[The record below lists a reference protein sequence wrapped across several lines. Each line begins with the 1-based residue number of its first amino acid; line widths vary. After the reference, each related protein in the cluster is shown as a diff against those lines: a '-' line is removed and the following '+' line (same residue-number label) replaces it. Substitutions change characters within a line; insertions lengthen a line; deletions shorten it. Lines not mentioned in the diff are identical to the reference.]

1 MTTEIKSK
9 PITYF
14 KLKPSFSQ
22 ERFWVLHN
30 LEPHKPTYNISKV
43 FRFHG
48 NLKLEAWK
56 KSLEELIERHEILR
70 TSFIFEEELFQ
81 LITSNTTPSFDY
93 LELLEGEAREVIN
106 DFIHQP
112 FDIECDDS
120 LFKAKIIKTELNVY
134 YFALNIH
141 HILCDGPSLGILIKD
156 LFSLYNH
163 KVSKTALTLPELDI
177 QFADFAEWERSLQE
191 ETSYKES
198 LEFWKENLKDAP
210 AKVNFNKHGTAFGF
224 NGKTSRF
231 ILPSELQQFIREIS
245 KSNRTTVFTTLLTA
259 FKVLIN
265 KYTSQNEVSIGS
277 PVSLRENKQLKNV
290 IGLFIN
296 TVVINSK
303 IDPHTSFSDNVNHIQ
318 ANVFEC
324 FKHKY
329 IPYDLIVKEIS
340 PDREDINNSLFN
352 IMFAL
357 HYATDKPKLEGI
369 KYDEIRLDNST
380 SKFDLSLSIIIEDD
394 RMGMEVEYNTK
405 IFNENYIK
413 QMFGHH
419 FMTLLANLSNNENK
433 PLKYLEIMTEEEQ
446 NNILLNNIKKEMPP
460 RKCIH
465 ELFEDRVAV
474 NPQAIAL
481 TFREQTLTYFELN
494 QKCNKLAGKL
504 KHKIESGSPIG
515 IYMDRSMEM
524 IISIITV
531 LKMGGVYVP
540 LNIEDPPKRTINI
553 IKKANVIFV
562 LSNKDSKDKLK
573 KFINIESYSF
583 NESDLPIDEFMNN
596 PSTKTTPESMLSI
609 YFTSGSTGEPKGVIN
624 HHIGWI
630 NRMNC
635 MQQTHHLQVGDS
647 VLQKT
652 LYTFDAFGLEV
663 FWPLLFGGNVCLL
676 EAGEHRNPRSIIDAM
691 IKHKVIFLQVVP
703 SMLNE
708 IVREL
713 KKEDLSCLSRHLKFI
728 ASAGEP
734 LTSSLY
740 RSLIKK
746 IDCPVYNTWGPTEAS
761 IDVTQYLCR
770 EEDQFSDEIISIGTP
785 MMNNEVYILDENLNP
800 VPVYVTGDIYVSGI
814 GLSKGYVNDQ
824 EKTSASFIN
833 NPFKKDTIMYRTGDK
848 GYFLEDGNIKFVG
861 REDNQIKLRGIRVE
875 LDEIERV
882 INNSKLV
889 NQGVV
894 KVINHNNNYKLIAY
908 ISLISEHSSAMQ
920 EVKEELTSKL
930 PMYMLPNHYEE
941 MKSLPLLSNGKI
953 DRKSLPI
960 PNLSTISQS
969 KLVLPRT
976 NKELII
982 CRLMSNLL
990 GHNQIGINSNFF
1002 DIGGH
1007 SLNAFKLL
1015 NSINQEFKINLP
1027 LSFIFKN
1034 STIEKMCKVIENR
1047 RCLEVEKSNIILLQ
1061 NGDVNKA
1068 PLFLIH
1074 PGGGGI
1080 ICYYEFVRKMNIE
1093 NPIYGIQSLG
1103 YDDNRE
1109 PLKSIK
1115 HMAEEYIKGIVKV
1128 QPTGP
1133 YILAG
1138 WSLGGTIAFEI
1149 AHQLEKMHKTVD
1161 FLGLIDTYPI
1171 DSMKDSLKVA
1181 QSRKTPIEAWAT
1193 RLNISFD
1200 TDTTQKEKIKLIHSE
1215 VKNRKM
1221 IPLESTINETNKILE
1236 VMYCNNMAAED
1247 FYCDYYLNHNIHLFN
1262 VNELS
1267 HINPIP
1273 LVDANVWRERTT
1285 KKLFIHEIDGDHHNL
1300 MDKSKV
1306 SKLANTFKT
1315 LLEDRR

>member
-1 MTTEIKSK
+1 M
-9 PITYF
+9 
-14 KLKPSFSQ
+14 
-22 ERFWVLHN
+22 
-30 LEPHKPTYNISKV
+30 
-43 FRFHG
+43 
-48 NLKLEAWK
+48 
-56 KSLEELIERHEILR
+56 
-70 TSFIFEEELFQ
+70 
-81 LITSNTTPSFDY
+81 
-93 LELLEGEAREVIN
+93 
-106 DFIHQP
+106 
-112 FDIECDDS
+112 
-120 LFKAKIIKTELNVY
+120 
-134 YFALNIH
+134 
-141 HILCDGPSLGILIKD
+141 
-156 LFSLYNH
+156 
-163 KVSKTALTLPELDI
+163 
-177 QFADFAEWERSLQE
+177 
-191 ETSYKES
+191 
-198 LEFWKENLKDAP
+198 
-210 AKVNFNKHGTAFGF
+210 
-224 NGKTSRF
+224 
-231 ILPSELQQFIREIS
+231 
-245 KSNRTTVFTTLLTA
+245 
-259 FKVLIN
+259 
-265 KYTSQNEVSIGS
+265 
-277 PVSLRENKQLKNV
+277 
-290 IGLFIN
+290 
-296 TVVINSK
+296 
-303 IDPHTSFSDNVNHIQ
+303 
-318 ANVFEC
+318 
-324 FKHKY
+324 
-329 IPYDLIVKEIS
+329 
-340 PDREDINNSLFN
+340 
-352 IMFAL
+352 
-357 HYATDKPKLEGI
+357 
-369 KYDEIRLDNST
+369 
-380 SKFDLSLSIIIEDD
+380 
-394 RMGMEVEYNTK
+394 
-405 IFNENYIK
+405 
-413 QMFGHH
+413 
-419 FMTLLANLSNNENK
+419 
-433 PLKYLEIMTEEEQ
+433 
-446 NNILLNNIKKEMPP
+446 
-460 RKCIH
+460 
-465 ELFEDRVAV
+465 
-474 NPQAIAL
+474 
-481 TFREQTLTYFELN
+481 
-494 QKCNKLAGKL
+494 
-504 KHKIESGSPIG
+504 
-515 IYMDRSMEM
+515 
-524 IISIITV
+524 
-531 LKMGGVYVP
+531 
-540 LNIEDPPKRTINI
+540 
-553 IKKANVIFV
+553 
-562 LSNKDSKDKLK
+562 
-573 KFINIESYSF
+573 
-583 NESDLPIDEFMNN
+583 
-596 PSTKTTPESMLSI
+596 
-609 YFTSGSTGEPKGVIN
+609 
-624 HHIGWI
+624 
-630 NRMNC
+630 
-635 MQQTHHLQVGDS
+635 
-647 VLQKT
+647 
-652 LYTFDAFGLEV
+652 
-663 FWPLLFGGNVCLL
+663 
-676 EAGEHRNPRSIIDAM
+676 
-691 IKHKVIFLQVVP
+691 
-703 SMLNE
+703 
-708 IVREL
+708 
-713 KKEDLSCLSRHLKFI
+713 KFI

-740 RSLIKK
+740 SSLIKK

-770 EEDQFSDEIISIGTP
+770 EEDQSSDEIISIGTP
-785 MMNNEVYILDENLNP
+785 MMNNEVYILDEYLNP
-800 VPVYVTGDIYVSGI
+800 VPAYVTGDIYVSGI

-894 KVINHNNNYKLIAY
+894 KVVNHNNNDKLIAY

-930 PMYMLPNHYEE
+930 PMYMLPNHFEE
-941 MKSLPLLSNGKI
+941 MKTLPLLPNGKI

-960 PNLSTISQS
+960 PDLSAISQS

-982 CRLMSNLL
+982 CRIMSDLL

-1034 STIEKMCKVIENR
+1034 STIEKMCKAIENR

-1080 ICYYEFVRKMNIE
+1080 ICYYEFVRKMNIR

-1115 HMAEEYIKGIVKV
+1115 HMAEEYMKGIVKV

-1171 DSMKDSLKVA
+1171 DSMKDNLKVA

-1200 TDTTQKEKIKLIHSE
+1200 KDTTQEEKIKIIHSE

-1273 LVDANVWRERTT
+1273 LVDVNVWRERTT

-1315 LLEDRR
+1315 LLEDRW

>member
-9 PITYF
+9 PITYY

-48 NLKLEAWK
+48 DLNLEAWK
-56 KSLEELIERHEILR
+56 KSLGKLLDRHEILR
-70 TSFIFEEELFQ
+70 TSFIFEEELSQ
-81 LITSNTTPSFDY
+81 LVTSNTEYSFEY
-93 LELLEGEAREVIN
+93 LERSKDEACKVIN

-112 FDIECDDS
+112 FDIECEDS
-120 LFKAKIIKTELNVY
+120 LFKSKIIKTEFNVY
-134 YFALNIH
+134 YFVFNIH
-141 HILCDGPSLGILIKD
+141 HILCDGPSLGILLKD

-163 KVSKTALTLPELDI
+163 EVCKTVITLPELDI

-191 ETSYKES
+191 KTNYIES
-198 LEFWKENLKDAP
+198 LDFWKKRLKNSP
-210 AKVNFNKHGTAFGF
+210 VKVEFNKHGATLGL
-224 NGKTSRF
+224 NGKTNRF
-231 ILPSELQQFIREIS
+231 ILSSELQQSIKRIS
-245 KSNRTTVFTTLLTA
+245 KSNRTTLFTTLLTA

-265 KYTSQNEVSIGS
+265 KYTSQSEISIGS
-277 PVSLRENKQLKNV
+277 PVSLKENKQLENV
-290 IGLFIN
+290 MGLFIN
-296 TVVINSK
+296 TIVINSK
-303 IDPHTSFSDNVNHIQ
+303 IDSNTSFADNLKHIQ
-318 ANVFEC
+318 ANVYEC
-324 FKHKY
+324 FKNKY
-329 IPYDLIVKEIS
+329 IPYDSIVKEIS
-340 PDREDINNSLFN
+340 PSREDINNSLFN

-357 HYATDKPKLEGI
+357 HYTSDKPTLEGI
-369 KYDEIRLDNST
+369 KYDEIQLDNST
-380 SKFDLSLSIIIEDD
+380 SKLDLSLSIIVGNDQ
-394 RMGMEVEYNTK
+394 MELEIEYNTK
-405 IFNENYIK
+405 LFNESYIN

-419 FMTLLANLSNNENK
+419 FMTLLSNLSNNVNK
-433 PLKYLEIMTEEEQ
+433 PLKHIKIVTEEYQ
-446 NNILLNNIKKEMPP
+446 NSMFLKNTQNESSPQ
-460 RKCIH
+460 KCIH
-465 ELFEDRVAV
+465 ELFEERVEA

-481 TFREQTLTYFELN
+481 TFEEQTLTYFELN
-494 QKCNKLAGKL
+494 QKCNKLVEEIKN
-504 KHKIESGSPIG
+504 KIDSGSPIG

-524 IISIITV
+524 IISIIAI

-553 IKKANVIFV
+553 IKKAKVAFV
-562 LSNKDSKDKLK
+562 LTNNESKAKLRK
-573 KFINIESYSF
+573 CINVESYSV
-583 NESDLPIDEFMNN
+583 NESDLYIDKFTNN
-596 PSTKTTPESMLSI
+596 PLTKTTPESMLSI

-635 MQQTHHLQVGDS
+635 MQQTHNLQIGDP

-676 EAGEHRNPRSIIDAM
+676 EPGEHRNPRSIIDAM
-691 IKHKVIFLQVVP
+691 IKHRVIFLQVVP

-708 IVREL
+708 IVGEL
-713 KKEDLSCLSRHLKFI
+713 NKEDISYLSQHLKFI

-734 LTSSLY
+734 LTSALY
-740 RSLIKK
+740 SNLIKK

-770 EEDQFSDEIISIGTP
+770 EEDQFSGEIISIGKP

-800 VPVYVTGDIYVSGI
+800 VPTYVTGDIYVSGI
-814 GLSKGYVNDQ
+814 GLSKGYVNDP
-824 EKTSASFIN
+824 EKTISSFVN
-833 NPFKKDTIMYRTGDK
+833 NPFKEDKIMYRTGDK

-882 INNSKLV
+882 INNCKLV
-889 NQGVV
+889 KQAVV
-894 KVINHNNNYKLIAY
+894 KVINNNNDYKLIAY
-908 ISLISEHSSAMQ
+908 ISLLSESGSAM
-920 EVKEELTSKL
+920 EEIKEELTSKL
-930 PMYMLPNHYEE
+930 PLYMMPNYFEK
-941 MKSLPLLSNGKI
+941 MNSLPLLPNGKI

-960 PNLSTISQS
+960 PDLSINSQV

-976 NKELII
+976 NKELTI
-982 CRLMSNLL
+982 CRIMSELL
-990 GHNQIGINSNFF
+990 GHDQIGINSNFF

-1015 NSINQEFKINLP
+1015 NIINKEFNVKLP
-1027 LSFIFKN
+1027 LSIIFKH
-1034 STIEKMCKVIENR
+1034 STIEQMCKVIETSQSSESEN
-1047 RCLEVEKSNIILLQ
+1047 SNIIPLQ
-1061 NGDVNKA
+1061 NGDVNKV

-1115 HMAEEYIKGIVKV
+1115 HMAQEYVKEIVKM
-1128 QPTGP
+1128 QPAGP
-1133 YILAG
+1133 YLLAG

-1149 AHQLEKMHKTVD
+1149 AHQLEKLHKTVD
-1161 FLGLIDTYPI
+1161 FIGLIDTYPI
-1171 DSMKDSLKVA
+1171 DSKDDYLKVA
-1181 QSRKTPIEAWAT
+1181 QSRKSPVEAWAS

-1200 TDTTQKEKIKLIHSE
+1200 KDITQEEKIKIIHSE

-1221 IPLESTINETNKILE
+1221 IPLESTINETNRILE
-1236 VMYCNNMAAED
+1236 IMYCNNVAAEE
-1247 FYCDYYLNHNIHLFN
+1247 FHCDYYLNHNIHLFN

-1267 HINPIP
+1267 QINPIP
-1273 LVDANVWRERTT
+1273 LVDADVWRERTT
-1285 KKLFIHEIDGDHHNL
+1285 KNLFIHEIDGNHHNL

-1306 SKLANTFKT
+1306 NKLAKIFKT
-1315 LLEDRR
+1315 LLKE